1 MNFYYGMKIK
11 KGDNVI
17 VLKGK
22 DKGKKGK
29 VQLVFPKEG
38 KLVVEGM
45 NIRKKHIKPRKAGEK
60 GQVVSMAGL
69 MSSSNIALVCP
80 KCSKPARIGYT
91 MQGLKKYRSCK
102 NCKATIDI

>member
-1 MNFYYGMKIK
+1 MKIK

-22 DKGKKGK
+22 DRGKKGK
-29 VQLVFPKEG
+29 VQQVFPKEG
-38 KLVVEGM
+38 KFIVEGM

-60 GQVVSMAGL
+60 GQIVQTLGRMQG
-69 MSSSNIALVCP
+69 SNVALVCP
-80 KCSKPARIGYT
+80 KCSKPVRIGYV

>member
-1 MNFYYGMKIK
+1 MKIK

-22 DKGKKGK
+22 DRGKKGK
-29 VQLVFPKEG
+29 VQQVLPKEG

-45 NIRKKHIKPRKAGEK
+45 NVRKKHIKAKRAGEK
-60 GQVVSMAGL
+60 GQVVHMAGF
-69 MSSSNIALVCP
+69 MASSNVALICP
-80 KCSKPARIGYT
+80 KCSKPARTGFT

-102 NCKATIDI
+102 NCKAIIDI

>member
-1 MNFYYGMKIK
+1 MKIK

-22 DKGKKGK
+22 DRGKKGK
-29 VQLVFPKEG
+29 VQQVFPKEG

-45 NIRKKHIKPRKAGEK
+45 NIRKKHIKPKRAGEK
-60 GQVVSMAGL
+60 GQVVSQAGRMA
-69 MSSSNIALVCP
+69 SSNVALVCP
-80 KCSKPARIGYT
+80 KCSKPTRIGYT
-91 MQGLKKYRSCK
+91 MQGSKKYRFCK